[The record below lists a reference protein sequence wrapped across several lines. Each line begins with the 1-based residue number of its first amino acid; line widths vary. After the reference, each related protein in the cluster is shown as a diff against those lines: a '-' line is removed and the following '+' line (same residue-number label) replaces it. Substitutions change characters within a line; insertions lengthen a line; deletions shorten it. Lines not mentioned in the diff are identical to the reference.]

1 MRNISFMPWTGGKFR
16 VVDCLYPLF
25 PDYSYYY
32 EPFFGSGAVLI
43 NKQCKG
49 REKVND
55 LDRDLYTLHK
65 VMKDREQVKKLIQTF
80 QTQPLTE
87 EAFKEAK
94 EKLNQKEELSD
105 FERAR
110 CKYLLIQLSYN
121 GMGKHYSGYNGK
133 QFGDMVAWKFPI
145 ICDRYQNVEFR
156 NVDGISL
163 MGEDKVKYNSDAFI
177 FADPPYVLELRGNK
191 NIYQCDLTDEA
202 QVKMLETIQD
212 ATCKIMLCGYA
223 GGGHLYDKYLFQC
236 GQNWR
241 RYKLADLVHSCS
253 NQSKK
258 GVGEEFIWVNYELPE
273 SAGYYIDL
281 STEVSTVPEVA
292 A

>member
-49 REKVND
+49 RETVND

-105 FERAR
+105 FE
-110 CKYLLIQLSYN
+110 
-121 GMGKHYSGYNGK
+121 
-133 QFGDMVAWKFPI
+133 
-145 ICDRYQNVEFR
+145 
-156 NVDGISL
+156 
-163 MGEDKVKYNSDAFI
+163 
-177 FADPPYVLELRGNK
+177 
-191 NIYQCDLTDEA
+191 
-202 QVKMLETIQD
+202 
-212 ATCKIMLCGYA
+212 
-223 GGGHLYDKYLFQC
+223 
-236 GQNWR
+236 
-241 RYKLADLVHSCS
+241 
-253 NQSKK
+253 
-258 GVGEEFIWVNYELPE
+258 
-273 SAGYYIDL
+273 
-281 STEVSTVPEVA
+281 
-292 A
+292 